1 MANATMIAAV
11 AAGGAIGAVLRYGV
25 SLSVGAGLF
34 GIAGPLATLLVN
46 IAGSGLMGCLAGA
59 VAAGMVLPG
68 AWRGFFAIGLL
79 GALTTFSSFAL
90 DAGPHQAQSWKTSS
104 ARQASQWRKSPA
116 MPRAKPCQRQ
126 PHQQDS
132 PSNPNRQY
140 SPAMLPM
147 ALQCQTGRHQR

>member
-46 IAGSGLMGCLAGA
+46 IAGSGLMGCLTGA
-59 VAAGMVLPG
+59 IASGMVLPE

-90 DAGPHQAQSWKTSS
+90 DVGQLWHKQGMVMAGLTATAPKAS
-104 ARQASQWRKSPA
+104 A
-116 MPRAKPCQRQ
+116 
-126 PHQQDS
+126 
-132 PSNPNRQY
+132 
-140 SPAMLPM
+140 
-147 ALQCQTGRHQR
+147 